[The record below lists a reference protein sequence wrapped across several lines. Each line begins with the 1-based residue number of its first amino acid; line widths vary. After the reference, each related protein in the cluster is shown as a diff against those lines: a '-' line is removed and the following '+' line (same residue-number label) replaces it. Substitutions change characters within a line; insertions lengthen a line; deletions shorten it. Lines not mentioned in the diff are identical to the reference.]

1 MRTLH
6 FLRILGI
13 SVLAWSVICLT
24 GAASSYGS
32 LLQRGANPSYWELLG
47 DWGSAHALMVVFS
60 AVLFVALQRW
70 PQSLASPRGIVRT
83 YLLVLILFLPL
94 ECLFVS
100 LQQERSWFAIFLEL
114 TWTTF
119 TFVTV
124 AGIRIWQMQ
133 RAREMDNL
141 TLRLELE
148 QQRLAALR
156 GQLEPH
162 FLFNALNAVSAL
174 VRMDDKSATLSAITR
189 LSGLLRYAQ
198 SASSRDWVTL
208 AEELQFVRDYL
219 ALQSMRY
226 GDRLRVTIEGD
237 SGAVLAADCP
247 PLLLQPL
254 VENALRHDLDCH
266 DGAGDIQLRFSEQ
279 GGMLHIHISNSV
291 REVPPNP
298 GMGMGLRNIE
308 ARLRMACGGGAGLS
322 TARADGRFVAEINMP
337 MYFAS

>member
-6 FLRILGI
+6 FLRTLGA
-13 SVLAWSVICLT
+13 SLLAWSAICVS
-24 GAASSYGS
+24 GALSSYGA
-32 LLQRGANPSYWELLG
+32 LLQRGANPSFTELFVNWISMHG
-47 DWGSAHALMVVFS
+47 LMVVFS
-60 AVLFVALQRW
+60 AVFWTALQRW
-70 PQSLASPRGIVRT
+70 PQALASPRAIGRS
-83 YLLVLILFLPL
+83 YLLVLLLFLPL
-94 ECLFVS
+94 EYLFVAQ
-100 LQQERSWFAIFLEL
+100 LQKMNLSGLFVEW

-119 TFVTV
+119 TFVTIS
-124 AGIRIWQMQ
+124 GIRIWQLQ
-133 RAREMDNL
+133 RARETDNL
-141 TLRLELE
+141 SLRLELE

-174 VRMDDKSATLSAITR
+174 VRMDDRGGTLSAISR

-198 SASSRDWVTL
+198 AASSRDWVTL

-226 GDRLRVTIEGD
+226 GDRLQVAVEGD

-266 DGAGDIQLRFSEQ
+266 DGTGDIRLRFAEQ
-279 GGMLHIHISNSV
+279 GGMLHIHVSNSV

-298 GMGMGLRNIE
+298 GMGVGLRNIE
-308 ARLRMACGGGAGLS
+308 ARLRMACGNGAELR
-322 TARADGRFVAEINMP
+322 TARADGRFVAEISMP
-337 MYFAS
+337 MYFAA

>member
-13 SVLAWSVICLT
+13 SLLVWSIICVT
-24 GAASSYGS
+24 GALSSYGA
-32 LLQRGANPSYWELLG
+32 LLQRGAAASYPEVLA
-47 DWGSAHALMVVFS
+47 DWGSSHTLMVVFS
-60 AVLFVALQRW
+60 AVLYVALERW
-70 PQSLASPRGIVRT
+70 PQALATQRGIARC
-83 YLLVLILFLPL
+83 YLLVLALFLPL
-94 ECLFVS
+94 ECLYVS
-100 LQQERSWFAIFLEL
+100 LLHERSYFAIFLEL

-124 AGIRIWQMQ
+124 AGIRIWQLQ
-133 RAREMDNL
+133 RERETDNL

-148 QQRLAALR
+148 QQKLAALK

-162 FLFNALNAVSAL
+162 FLFNALNAVSAM
-174 VRMDDKSATLSAITR
+174 VRMDDKAATLTAISR

-198 SASSRDWVTL
+198 AASSREWVTL

-219 ALQSMRY
+219 SLQAMRY
-226 GDRLRVTIEGD
+226 GDRLRIGIEGD
-237 SGAVLAADCP
+237 NGSVLAADCP

-266 DGAGDIQLRFSEQ
+266 DGDGEIMLRFAERD
-279 GGMLHIHISNSV
+279 GMLHIHISNSV

-308 ARLRMACGGGAGLS
+308 ARLRMACGTGAQLR
-322 TARADGRFVAEINMP
+322 TERAAGRFVAEISMP
-337 MYFAS
+337 MYFAA

>member
-13 SVLAWSVICLT
+13 SLLVWSAICVT
-24 GAASSYGS
+24 GAASSYGA

-47 DWGSAHALMVVFS
+47 DWSAAHALMVVFS
-60 AVLFVALQRW
+60 AVLYVILEHR
-70 PQSLASPRGIVRT
+70 PQSLGSARAIVRA
-83 YLLVLILFLPL
+83 YLMVVFLFLPL

-100 LQQERSWFAIFLEL
+100 VLQDRNIFAIFLEL

-124 AGIRIWQMQ
+124 CGIRIWQLQ
-133 RAREMDNL
+133 RARETDNL

-174 VRMDDKSATLSAITR
+174 VRMDDKAVALSAISR

-198 SASSRDWVTL
+198 SASSRDWVSL

-219 ALQSMRY
+219 ALQAMRY
-226 GDRLRVTIEGD
+226 GRRLRVQIEGD

-266 DGAGDIQLRFSEQ
+266 DGDGDIKLRFAEQ

-291 REVPPNP
+291 RDVPPNP
-298 GMGMGLRNIE
+298 GLGMGLRNIE
-308 ARLRMACGGGAGLS
+308 ARLRMACGSGASLR
-322 TARADGRFVAEINMP
+322 TAREGGRFVARIDMP
-337 MYFAS
+337 MYFAA

>member
-1 MRTLH
+1 MRTLS
-6 FLRILGI
+6 FLRILGA
-13 SVLAWSVICLT
+13 SLLAWSLVCAT
-24 GAASSYGS
+24 GALSSYGA
-32 LLQRGANPSYWELLG
+32 LLQRGANPSFAELFG
-47 DWGSAHALMVVFS
+47 DWISAHGLMVVFS
-60 AVLFVALQRW
+60 AVLYRALQRW
-70 PQSLASPRGIVRT
+70 PQVLASPRGIGRA
-83 YLLVLILFLPL
+83 YLAVLALFLPL
-94 ECLFVS
+94 EFLFVS
-100 LQQERSWFAIFLEL
+100 QLQKVNLYGIFVEL

-124 AGIRIWQMQ
+124 VGIRIWQLQ
-133 RAREMDNL
+133 RARETDIL
-141 TLRLELE
+141 SLRLELE

-174 VRMDDKSATLSAITR
+174 VRMDDRGATLTAISR

-198 SASSRDWVTL
+198 AAGARDWVTL

-226 GDRLRVTIEGD
+226 GGRLRVAIEGD

-266 DGAGDIQLRFSEQ
+266 DGEGDIALRFAERD
-279 GGMLHIHISNSV
+279 GMLHIHISNSLHQA
-291 REVPPNP
+291 PANP
-298 GMGMGLRNIE
+298 GLGLGLRNIE
-308 ARLRMACGGGAGLS
+308 ARLRIACGSGAELR
-322 TARADGRFVAEINMP
+322 TRRDDGRFVAEIRMP
-337 MYFAS
+337 MYFAA

>member
-13 SVLAWSVICLT
+13 CVLAWSVVCAT
-24 GAASSYGS
+24 GALSSYGA
-32 LLQRGANPSYWELLG
+32 LLQRGDNPSFVELFR
-47 DWGSAHALMVVFS
+47 DWISGHGLMVVFS
-60 AVLFVALQRW
+60 AVLYTVLQRW
-70 PQSLASPRGIVRT
+70 PQLVASARGIGRS
-83 YLLVLILFLPL
+83 YLAVLLLFLPL
-94 ECLFVS
+94 EFFFVS
-100 LQQERSWFAIFLEL
+100 QLQKMNIYGVFVEW

-119 TFVTV
+119 TFVTISGV
-124 AGIRIWQMQ
+124 RIWQLQ
-133 RAREMDNL
+133 RARETDNL
-141 TLRLELE
+141 SLRLELE

-174 VRMDDKSATLSAITR
+174 VRMDDKGATLSAISR

-198 SASSRDWVTL
+198 AASSRDWVTL

-226 GDRLRVTIEGD
+226 GERLSVAIEGD
-237 SGAVLAADCP
+237 SGTVLAADCP

-266 DGAGDIQLRFSEQ
+266 DGAGDIRLRFAER
-279 GGMLHIHISNSV
+279 GGMLHVHVSNSV

-298 GMGMGLRNIE
+298 GMGLGLRNIE
-308 ARLRMACGGGAGLS
+308 ARLRMACGNGAELR
-322 TARADGRFVAEINMP
+322 TVRADGRFVAEINMP
-337 MYFAS
+337 MYFAA

>member
-1 MRTLH
+1 MRTLQ
-6 FLRILGI
+6 FLRILGASI
-13 SVLAWSVICLT
+13 AIWGVICII
-24 GAASSYGS
+24 GALSNYGA
-32 LLQRGANPSYWELLG
+32 LLQRGANPTYWGLLYE
-47 DWGSAHALMVVFS
+47 WISAHALMVVFS
-60 AVLFVALQRW
+60 AVLYLALKRW
-70 PQSLASPRGIVRT
+70 PQALASPRGIGKA
-83 YLLVLILFLPL
+83 YLLVLLLFLPL
-94 ECLFVS
+94 EVLYVLLLQDKSLFG
-100 LQQERSWFAIFLEL
+100 IFLEL

-124 AGIRIWQMQ
+124 TGICIWQLQ
-133 RAREMDNL
+133 RARETDNL

-174 VRMDDKSATLSAITR
+174 VRMDDKGATLSAISR

-198 SASSRDWVTL
+198 SASAREWVSL
-208 AEELQFVRDYL
+208 ADELQFVRDYL
-219 ALQSMRY
+219 ALQAMRY
-226 GDRLRVTIEGD
+226 GERLHVGIEGD

-266 DGAGDIQLRFSEQ
+266 DGQGDIQLRFAEQ
-279 GGMLHIHISNSV
+279 GGMLHIQISNSV
-291 REVPPNP
+291 RDVPPNP
-298 GMGMGLRNIE
+298 GLGMGLRNIE
-308 ARLRMACGGGAGLS
+308 ARLQMACGSGAELR
-322 TARADGRFVAEINMP
+322 TRRADGRFVAEITMP

>member
-1 MRTLH
+1 MRTLQ

-13 SVLAWSVICLT
+13 SLLAWSAICLT
-24 GAASSYGS
+24 GALSSYGA
-32 LLQRGANPSYWELLG
+32 LLQRGANPSFGELFG
-47 DWGSAHALMVVFS
+47 SWISAHGLMVVFS
-60 AVLFVALQRW
+60 AVLYLALQRW
-70 PQSLASPRGIVRT
+70 PQVLASSRGILRT
-83 YLLVLILFLPL
+83 YLMVLLLFLPL
-94 ECLFVS
+94 EFLFVS
-100 LQQERSWFAIFLEL
+100 QLQKMNLSGIFVEL

-119 TFVTV
+119 TFVTIV
-124 AGIRIWQMQ
+124 GIRIWQLQ
-133 RAREMDNL
+133 RLRETDYL
-141 TLRLELE
+141 SLQLELE

-174 VRMDDKSATLSAITR
+174 VRMDDKGTTLTAISR

-198 SASSRDWVTL
+198 SASTRDWVTL

-226 GDRLRVTIEGD
+226 GPRLHLAIEGD
-237 SGAVLAADCP
+237 SGAVLSADCP

-266 DGAGDIQLRFSEQ
+266 DGDGDIRMQFAEQ
-279 GGMLHIHISNSV
+279 GGMLQIRISNSV
-291 REVPPNP
+291 REVSPNP

-308 ARLRMACGGGAGLS
+308 ARLRMACGGGAELR
-322 TARADGRFVAEINMP
+322 TTRADGRFVAEINMP
-337 MYFAS
+337 MYFAA

>member
-6 FLRILGI
+6 FLRVLGVSILVWGFI
-13 SVLAWSVICLT
+13 CVI
-24 GAASSYGS
+24 GAGSSYGA
-32 LLQRGANPSYWELLG
+32 LLQRGANPQYLELLG
-47 DWGSAHALMVVFS
+47 EWVGAHTLMVLFS
-60 AVLFVALQRW
+60 AVLYVALERW
-70 PQSLASPRGIVRT
+70 PQALASPRGIVRT
-83 YLLVLILFLPL
+83 YLLVLVVFLPL
-94 ECLFVS
+94 ECGFVS
-100 LQQERSWFAIFLEL
+100 LQQDRSWFAVFLEL

-124 AGIRIWQMQ
+124 AGIRIWQIQ
-133 RAREMDNL
+133 RARETDNL
-141 TLRLELE
+141 SLRLELE

-174 VRMDDKSATLSAITR
+174 VRMDDKGATLSAISR

-226 GDRLRVTIEGD
+226 GDRLNVAIEGD

-266 DGAGDIQLRFSEQ
+266 DGAGDIQLRFAEQ
-279 GGMLHIHISNSV
+279 GGMLHIHVSNSV

-298 GMGMGLRNIE
+298 GMGMGLRHIE
-308 ARLRMACGGGAGLS
+308 ARLRMACGNGAQLR
-322 TARADGRFVAEINMP
+322 TERAEGRFVAEISMP
-337 MYFAS
+337 MYFAA

>member
-13 SVLAWSVICLT
+13 SILAWSVICLT
-24 GAASSYGS
+24 GAASSYGA
-32 LLQRGANPSYWELLG
+32 LLQRGAKPSYPELLG
-47 DWGSAHALMVVFS
+47 EWIAAHALMVLFS
-60 AVLFVALQRW
+60 ALLYLALERW
-70 PQSLASPRGIVRT
+70 PQALASARGIVRT
-83 YLLVLILFLPL
+83 YLMVLFLFLPV

-100 LQQERSWFAIFLEL
+100 LLQERSLFAIFLEL

-124 AGIRIWQMQ
+124 AGIRIWQLQ

-174 VRMDDKSATLSAITR
+174 VRMDDKGATLSAISR

-198 SASSRDWVTL
+198 AAGSRDWVTL

-226 GDRLRVTIEGD
+226 GERLRVAIEGD
-237 SGAVLAADCP
+237 NGAVLAADCP

-266 DGAGDIQLRFSEQ
+266 DGAGDILLRFSEQ
-279 GGMLHIHISNSV
+279 AGILHIHISNTV
-291 REVPPNP
+291 RETPPNP
-298 GMGMGLRNIE
+298 GMGLGLRNIE
-308 ARLRMACGGGAGLS
+308 ARLRMACGTGAALR
-322 TARADGRFVAEINMP
+322 TARAGGRFVAEISMP
-337 MYFAS
+337 MYFAA

>member
-1 MRTLH
+1 MRTLQ
-6 FLRILGI
+6 FLRILGV
-13 SVLAWSVICLT
+13 SLLAWSIICAT
-24 GAASSYGS
+24 GALSSYGA
-32 LLQRGANPSYWELLG
+32 LLQRGDNPSFVELFR
-47 DWGSAHALMVVFS
+47 DWISGHGLMVVFS
-60 AVLFVALQRW
+60 AVLYLVLERW
-70 PQSLASPRGIVRT
+70 PQSLASAHGIVRT
-83 YLLVLILFLPL
+83 YLLVLVLFLPL

-124 AGIRIWQMQ
+124 AGIRIWQIQ
-133 RAREMDNL
+133 RARETDNL

-148 QQRLAALR
+148 EQRLAALR

-174 VRMDDKSATLSAITR
+174 VRMDDKGATLSAISR

-198 SASSRDWVTL
+198 AASSRDWVTL

-226 GDRLRVTIEGD
+226 GGRLRVSIEGD

-266 DGAGDIQLRFSEQ
+266 DGESDIALRFSEQ
-279 GGMLHIHISNSV
+279 GGMLHILISNSV
-291 REVPPNP
+291 REVAPNP

-308 ARLRMACGGGAGLS
+308 ARLRIACGSGAGLR
-322 TARADGRFVAEINMP
+322 TGRADGRFVAEINMP

>member
-70 PQSLASPRGIVRT
+70 PHSLASPRGIVRT
-83 YLLVLILFLPL
+83 YLLVLVLFLPL

-124 AGIRIWQMQ
+124 AGVRIWQVQ

-174 VRMDDKSATLSAITR
+174 VRMDDKSATLSAISR

-226 GDRLRVTIEGD
+226 GNRLRVMIEGD

-266 DGAGDIQLRFSEQ
+266 DGEGDIQLRFSEQ

-322 TARADGRFVAEINMP
+322 TVRAGGRFVAEINMP
-337 MYFAS
+337 MYFAA

>member
-1 MRTLH
+1 MKTLH
-6 FLRILGI
+6 FLRVLGV
-13 SVLAWSVICLT
+13 STLVWGVICVT
-24 GAASSYGS
+24 GALSSYGA
-32 LLQRGANPSYWELLG
+32 LLNRGADASYREVLY
-47 DWGSAHALMVVFS
+47 DWTSSHALMVVFS
-60 AVLFVALQRW
+60 AVLYLALERW
-70 PQSLASPRGIVRT
+70 PMVLATARGIGRCYV
-83 YLLVLILFLPL
+83 LVLAFFLPL

-100 LQQERSWFAIFLEL
+100 LLHERSFFAIFLEL

-124 AGIRIWQMQ
+124 AGLRIWQLQ
-133 RAREMDNL
+133 RARETDNL

-148 QQRLAALR
+148 QQRLGAVR
-156 GQLEPH
+156 GPLEPN
-162 FLFNALNAVSAL
+162 FLSTALNAASAL
-174 VRMDDKSATLSAITR
+174 GRMDDKAATLSAISR

-198 SASSRDWVTL
+198 AAGSREWVTL

-219 ALQSMRY
+219 SLQAMRY
-226 GDRLRVTIEGD
+226 GGRLRVSIEGD

-266 DGAGDIQLRFSEQ
+266 DGEGEILLRFAEQ
-279 GGMLHIHISNSV
+279 GGMLHIHISNPV

-308 ARLRMACGGGAGLS
+308 ARLRIACGSGAALR
-322 TARADGRFVAEINMP
+322 TARADGRFVAEISMP
-337 MYFAS
+337 MYFAA

>member
-6 FLRILGI
+6 FLRTLGT
-13 SVLAWSVICLT
+13 SLLAWSVICVI
-24 GAASSYGS
+24 GAASSYGA
-32 LLQRGANPSYWELLG
+32 LLQRGANPSYWELIG
-47 DWGSAHALMVVFS
+47 EWSAAHALMVVFS
-60 AVLFVALQRW
+60 AVLYLALERW
-70 PQSLASPRGIVRT
+70 PQSLASPRAIVRA
-83 YLLVLILFLPL
+83 YLMVLLLFLPL

-100 LQQERSWFAIFLEL
+100 LQQERSLFAIFLEL

-124 AGIRIWQMQ
+124 AGIRIWQIQ
-133 RAREMDNL
+133 RARETDNL

-174 VRMDDKSATLSAITR
+174 VRMDDKGATLSAISR

-198 SASSRDWVTL
+198 AAGSRDWVTL

-219 ALQSMRY
+219 SLQSMRY
-226 GDRLRVTIEGD
+226 GDRLRVSIEGD

-266 DGAGDIQLRFSEQ
+266 DGDSDILLRFSEQ
-279 GGMLHIHISNSV
+279 GSLLRIHVSNPV
-291 REVPPNP
+291 REVSPNP

-308 ARLRMACGGGAGLS
+308 ARLRIACGRGAVLR
-322 TARADGRFVAEINMP
+322 TERAGGRFVAEIDMP

>member
-6 FLRILGI
+6 FLRILGA
-13 SVLAWSVICLT
+13 SLLAWSAICAS
-24 GAASSYGS
+24 GALASYGA
-32 LLQRGANPSYWELLG
+32 LLQRGANPSFTELFANWISMHG
-47 DWGSAHALMVVFS
+47 LMVVFS
-60 AVLFVALQRW
+60 AVLWAVLQRW
-70 PQSLASPRGIVRT
+70 PQALATPRKVGRT
-83 YLLVLILFLPL
+83 YLLVMVLFLPL
-94 ECLFVS
+94 EYLFVAQ
-100 LQQERSWFAIFLEL
+100 LQKMNLSGLFVEW

-119 TFVTV
+119 TFVTIS
-124 AGIRIWQMQ
+124 GIRIWQLQ
-133 RAREMDNL
+133 RARETDNL
-141 TLRLELE
+141 SLRLELE

-174 VRMDDKSATLSAITR
+174 VRMDDKGATLSAISR

-198 SASSRDWVTL
+198 AASSRDWVTL

-226 GDRLRVTIEGD
+226 GERLRVTIEGD

-266 DGAGDIQLRFSEQ
+266 DGAGDIQLRFAEQ

-291 REVPPNP
+291 HDVPPNP
-298 GMGMGLRNIE
+298 GLGMGLRNIE
-308 ARLRMACGGGAGLS
+308 ARLRMACGAGAELRIGQ
-322 TARADGRFVAEINMP
+322 ANGRFVADIHMP
-337 MYFAS
+337 MYFAA

>member
-1 MRTLH
+1 LH
-6 FLRILGI
+6 FLRILRI
-13 SVLAWSVICLT
+13 SVLAWGVICLT

-47 DWGSAHALMVVFS
+47 EWAAAHALMVVFS
-60 AVLFVALQRW
+60 AVLYVVLQRW
-70 PQSLASPRGIVRT
+70 PQSLASPRWIVRT
-83 YLLVLILFLPL
+83 YLLVLLLFLPL

-100 LQQERSWFAIFLEL
+100 LHQDRSWFAIFLEL

-124 AGIRIWQMQ
+124 AGIRIWQVQ
-133 RAREMDNL
+133 RARETDNL

-174 VRMDDKSATLSAITR
+174 VRMNDTGATLSAISR

-198 SASSRDWVTL
+198 AASTRDWVTL

-219 ALQSMRY
+219 ALQAMRY
-226 GDRLRVTIEGD
+226 GDRLQVAIEGD

-266 DGAGDIQLRFSEQ
+266 DGVGHILLRFAEQ

-291 REVPPNP
+291 CEVAPNP

-308 ARLRMACGGGAGLS
+308 ARLRMACGEGAQLR
-322 TARADGRFVAEINMP
+322 TARSGGRFVAEINMP
-337 MYFAS
+337 MYFAA